1 MGDCPAMT
9 GASELRR
16 GQLPEVFRE
25 SARQGDAGWR
35 YVNDAVTIHNPP
47 QRLVFEAF
55 VPDLEV
61 VVRVELALAVEVD
74 VQVQA
79 PSDDA
84 ARADRVLRH
93 RTDRGESRLATRQR
107 QLLLERRALEVL
119 ELVAAELEA
128 QPQVHPDLRAER

>member
-1 MGDCPAMT
+1 MIRRPPRSPLFPSTTLSRSLKRDVPAL
-9 GASELRR
+9 A
-16 GQLPEVFRE
+16 
-25 SARQGDAGWR
+25 
-35 YVNDAVTIHNPP
+35 PP